1 MHMYERVCTV
11 RQAEVKRSPTSSS
24 GGTGQNGDGG
34 KMWKRPGRPQ
44 ETDTTISHAGGEKK
58 DGGDGAGYLYD
69 LKLPNEKT
77 LRDEK
82 RRGREESG
90 SRCAADGC
98 WLGFPKTER
107 RSWRSP
113 GANPVQ
119 LDIRSRP

>member
-1 MHMYERVCTV
+1 MATAGKCGSGQDGLKKQTPQY
-11 RQAEVKRSPTSSS
+11 PTR
-24 GGTGQNGDGG
+24 GA
-34 KMWKRPGRPQ
+34 K
-44 ETDTTISHAGGEKK
+44 KK

-90 SRCAADGC
+90 SRCAAVGC